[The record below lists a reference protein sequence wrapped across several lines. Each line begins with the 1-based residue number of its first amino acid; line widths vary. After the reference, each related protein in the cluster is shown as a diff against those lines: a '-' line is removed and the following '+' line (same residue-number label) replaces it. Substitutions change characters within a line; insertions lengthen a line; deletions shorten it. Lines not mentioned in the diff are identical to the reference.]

1 MMLRCLLRQMF
12 RKLRFQM
19 IDDTS
24 WVIGLNF
31 TVYDAEIREKG
42 QFSQA
47 AWGPASQQTIC
58 SIVTCC
64 RR

>member
-1 MMLRCLLRQMF
+1 MF